1 MQVFGLPFHII
12 RNGRAASRLLTAKT
26 PQIAAARRDAVQR
39 WRGAMADGLSAEQAA
54 RAVGVP
60 RPTLYRWERRP
71 EPLSR
76 RPHRPRGRQWT
87 HKLVR
92 AVEDLRND
100 NPMWGKRKI
109 AVLSREGFIV
119 SISTIGR
126 ILAHLVKRGAIV
138 PVPLLRRRP
147 QARRIC
153 LTAKERYA
161 RRLPKGRKAKS
172 PGELVQIDTLFVN
185 MRPDKP
191 IKHFTAY
198 DPIAKWTI
206 GRVCTKASAASAKS
220 LLDKLLIEA
229 PFPIRGIQ
237 VDGGAEFK
245 SVFEAECQVRASISS
260 CCRPS
265 GPISTAASS
274 APNRPGATSSMPP
287 TICRSNRQAA
297 GLRRRLRSQI
307 QPSQTARRPWRKNSG
322 RVSSNSRS
330 RRPPAVSYVMSPDSG
345 FRRADPCVRRRANFA
360 GESPHG
366 CRTGTRE

>member
-1 MQVFGLPFHII
+1 MQVFGLPSHII
-12 RNGRAASRLLTAKT
+12 RNGRAASRLPAAKT
-26 PQIAAARRDAVQR
+26 STIEAARRRDAVGR
-39 WRGAMADGLSAEQAA
+39 WRGAMADGLTAEQAA
-54 RAVGVP
+54 KAVGI
-60 RPTLYRWERRP
+60 RRATLYRWEKRF

-87 HKLVR
+87 AELAR
-92 AVEDLRND
+92 AVEDLRNA

-109 AVLSREGFIV
+109 AVLLRREGFVV

-138 PVPLLRRRP
+138 PVPVLRRRP
-147 QARRIC
+147 MAKRIR

-185 MRPDKP
+185 IRPDKP
-191 IKHFTAY
+191 VKHFTAY

-206 GRVCTKASAASAKS
+206 GRVSRQASATSAKS

-245 SVFEAECQVRASISS
+245 SVFEAECQARGLELLVLPPKRPDLNGCVERAQSTWRYEFYATYDLPHRIDKLQAFVDAFAHRFNHH
-260 CCRPS
+260 RPHDS
-265 GPISTAASS
+265 LAGRTPAEYLQTLGFGGPAQSH
-274 APNRPGATSSMPP
+274 M
-287 TICRSNRQAA
+287 C
-297 GLRRRLRSQI
+297 
-307 QPSQTARRPWRKNSG
+307 
-322 RVSSNSRS
+322 
-330 RRPPAVSYVMSPDSG
+330 
-345 FRRADPCVRRRANFA
+345 
-360 GESPHG
+360 
-366 CRTGTRE
+366 